1 MLLLLLSRFSRGTK
15 SSYPLIML
23 LVLLATSPRPK
34 VLSKSRLIFTTKDT
48 FMTFSTEDGGLEE
61 LETTNYGWRP
71 NIMKNTFQSSEWPN
85 SYFLAITISQI
96 QNSGNSFNHP
106 CFVPSHCPP
115 SKLPAHSYI
124 MLGAKVLN
132 TDKTGFSALP
142 CTSCMSLS
150 KSVVSSNFLSL

>member
-61 LETTNYGWRP
+61 LETTNYG
-71 NIMKNTFQSSEWPN
+71 
-85 SYFLAITISQI
+85 
-96 QNSGNSFNHP
+96 
-106 CFVPSHCPP
+106 
-115 SKLPAHSYI
+115 
-124 MLGAKVLN
+124 
-132 TDKTGFSALP
+132 
-142 CTSCMSLS
+142 
-150 KSVVSSNFLSL
+150 